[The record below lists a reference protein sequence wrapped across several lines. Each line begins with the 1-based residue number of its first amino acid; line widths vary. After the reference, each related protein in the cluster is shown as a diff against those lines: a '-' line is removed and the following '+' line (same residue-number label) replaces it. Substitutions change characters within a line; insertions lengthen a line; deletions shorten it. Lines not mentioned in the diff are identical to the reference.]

1 MASDGISVASDAD
14 GLAEG
19 VAAAAPLAFGIFG
32 DDVHDMEEDMEGEE
46 EDLAA
51 EHAGSE
57 RVLVG
62 VGADEVG
69 LGQRRATGAKRGRAV
84 EEEGKEEEEGEE
96 EGEEEDED
104 EVAMV
109 GVGAGVRN
117 DGEEDGEEDED
128 EVGEED
134 GEDADEAEIDEEGEE
149 EEDEEEE
156 EEGLVFRTG

>member
-19 VAAAAPLAFGIFG
+19 VAVAAPLAFGIFG
-32 DDVHDMEEDMEGEE
+32 DDVHDMEEDMVEE

-62 VGADEVG
+62 VGADEAG

-84 EEEGKEEEEGEE
+84 EEEGEEEGEE
-96 EGEEEDED
+96 EEEGDEGEEEDED

-128 EVGEED
+128 EVGED
-134 GEDADEAEIDEEGEE
+134 